1 MCTRDGGEGVNVM
14 LPVAVVDDDRT
25 VREFLRD
32 VLIEEGYVPHLFDGA
47 DGTYQGIRALS
58 LAAVIL
64 DIRLGKPD
72 AGWALLHNISTDPAL
87 ERTALI
93 ICSGDV
99 TGLDAHPLSRPYA
112 VLPKP
117 FDLDE
122 LALLLQELIP
132 ADVRERT
139 PVPLVD
145 GAP

>member
-1 MCTRDGGEGVNVM
+1 M

-25 VREFLRD
+25 IREFLRD
-32 VLIEEGYVPHLFDGA
+32 VLREEGYVPHLFDGA
-47 DGTYQGIRALS
+47 DGTYKGLRALS
-58 LAAVIL
+58 PAALIL

-72 AGWALLHNISTDPAL
+72 AGWALLESVSTDPAL

-99 TGLDAHPLSRPYA
+99 KGLDAHRPSRPYA

-132 ADVRERT
+132 EDVQERG
-139 PVPLVD
+139 PAHLVD
-145 GAP
+145 SAP